1 MNNTGTR
8 RANGEGTIYDT
19 IQKIDRK
26 HNRLNFICDIC
37 KNCNDWSICDNRV
50 GTKKCQ
56 KCKDC
61 KECLKEGFCDRFR
74 CYPRVPAQ
82 ITIDGKQTTVSNEKK
97 RKDTVSKK
105 KEVESKV
112 LTNNYVQK
120 NGVTIEQKIKKIYDK
135 KANSGIITDNTYRR
149 ILADLKHIQDA
160 GLANIPMQKITTDTL
175 QIFLNSKK
183 YLAQRGIDGISQ
195 LLKTVFN
202 QAILDKEI
210 SFYNN
215 PILNLIVPISTQE
228 QTEVIA
234 FDIDEEITLINYIIK
249 NASNLLTSRVTKY
262 DSISIKNMI
271 LLGLFT
277 GMRIRGN
284 WCFRL

>member
-1 MNNTGTR
+1 MSKTGTR
-8 RANGEGTIYDT
+8 STNGEGSIYNT

-26 HNRLNFICDIC
+26 EKRLDFICNIC
-37 KNCNDWSICDNRV
+37 KNCTDWSMCNNRI
-50 GTKKCQ
+50 GTKKCE
-56 KCKDC
+56 KCKQCSD
-61 KECLKEGFCDRFR
+61 CLKSGFCDRFY
-74 CYPRVPAQ
+74 CYEINQAQ
-82 ITIDGKQTTVSNEKK
+82 ISINGKQTTVANEKK
-97 RKDTVSKK
+97 KKDAVFKK
-105 KEVESKV
+105 KAVESKV

-135 KANSGIITDNTYRR
+135 KVDSGIVSNNTYRR

-160 GLANIPMQKITTDTL
+160 GLADISMQKINTDIL
-175 QIFLNSKK
+175 QNFLNSKK

-202 QAILDKEI
+202 QAVLDKEI

-215 PILNLIVPISTQE
+215 PILDLIVPVSE
-228 QTEVIA
+228 QPQSEIIA

-249 NASNLLTSRVTKY
+249 NASSLLTSRVTKY

-277 GMRIRGN
+277 GMRIRRN